1 MSGGA
6 GRGRRPEDDSGA
18 DRLES
23 GPVRKTTV
31 GSQRLLLR
39 ELLGGA
45 AVGLGK
51 GRVAEANA
59 WGVGRGAL
67 RPTNMSAFLFKQT
80 ETAGAPCACAARAF
94 GRGTSR
100 ASRARTQAPVR
111 AGLPRRGRGCHGGP
125 DGGGPFPAS
134 GRGAGRRPSFASSGP
149 YIASGR
155 ENSDKKKRRLL
166 SLR

>member
-1 MSGGA
+1 MGSG
-6 GRGRRPEDDSGA
+6 
-18 DRLES
+18 
-23 GPVRKTTV
+23 
-31 GSQRLLLR
+31 RLLMR

-94 GRGTSR
+94 GRGTGR
-100 ASRARTQAPVR
+100 VSRARTQAPVR
-111 AGLPRRGRGCHGGP
+111 AGRG
-125 DGGGPFPAS
+125 
-134 GRGAGRRPSFASSGP
+134 GAAVEVRT
-149 YIASGR
+149 
-155 ENSDKKKRRLL
+155 EVDL
-166 SLR
+166 SLLLLGVLAGAPALLPLGLA

>member
-1 MSGGA
+1 MGSG
-6 GRGRRPEDDSGA
+6 
-18 DRLES
+18 
-23 GPVRKTTV
+23 
-31 GSQRLLLR
+31 RLLMR

-94 GRGTSR
+94 GRGTGRVSLAR
-100 ASRARTQAPVR
+100 AHT
-111 AGLPRRGRGCHGGP
+111 
-125 DGGGPFPAS
+125 
-134 GRGAGRRPSFASSGP
+134 
-149 YIASGR
+149 
-155 ENSDKKKRRLL
+155 RRL
-166 SLR
+166 